1 MSTMNSYNKLDEFT
15 ILVIKTIKSIPEG
28 KVATYGQIAHF
39 CGKPKGAR
47 QVSRILHSCSQKY
60 SLPWHR
66 VINSQGKISLTG
78 LNGDLQAKFLE
89 KENIELNSNYKI
101 DLKKY
106 QANF

>member
-1 MSTMNSYNKLDEFT
+1 MNSYNKLDEFT

-28 KVATYGQIAHF
+28 KVATYGQIARF

-60 SLPWHR
+60 GLPWHR
-66 VINSQGKISLTG
+66 VISSKGIISLPG
-78 LNGDLQAKFLE
+78 KHGELQAHLLKN
-89 KENIELNSNYKI
+89 ENVELKSNYKI